1 MSNEPDL
8 FKALDATHTH
18 RTSII
23 VANPRT
29 GAMWAFT
36 PLRKHAKF
44 LTTRWDPDTPTYERS
59 TDDVSFRAIIE
70 LIYDK
75 CNGWRI
81 VADNSSPGKIESRAV
96 MHADGTATWYVNAPE
111 HGLALPQGYSVH
123 PCPMQGG
130 QGTPRWYIT
139 GPDDR
144 EDGDRTIECVHTSI
158 EDAVDAAW
166 DEVES

>member
-8 FKALDATHTH
+8 FKALEATHTQ

-23 VANPRT
+23 VANPET

-36 PLRKHAKF
+36 PLRAHEKF
-44 LTTRWDPDTPTYERS
+44 LVAEWDPVTAKYARS
-59 TDDVSFRAIIE
+59 TEQLSFRAVIE

-75 CNGWRI
+75 CKCWRI
-81 VADNSSPGKIESRAV
+81 VADCSLPGKIETVAV
-96 MHADGTATWYVNAPE
+96 HHADGTATWYVDAPE

-130 QGTPRWYIT
+130 QGTPRWYVK

-144 EDGDRTIECVHTSI
+144 EDGDRIIECVHTSI